1 MRNSKV
7 NAASEPLVSVMLQWR
22 LRTVLYLAGLSTIS
36 MAAAFWLRFDFSLN
50 AADWSQ
56 MAAVLPMALAYRLIS
71 FYYFRLDRRPLDSFS
86 YADLPPIIGSVSA
99 SSGML
104 AAFVTLLFPQLQFPR
119 SVLLLDA
126 FFLITMICALYSLA
140 RLSSEA
146 KRRSSPGVRRVVVV
160 GDGPAVLGVLRDVRA
175 SQHWMPVAVVT
186 AEANHKGMELLGV
199 RVAGTLN
206 EMGRIADRT
215 GADLICFV
223 NPGLGRKRLLELTS
237 QCRKEGRDFVLLRSR
252 NAVRESA
259 QSWVDDVSIEV
270 ILQREEVDINL
281 TAVAEFIQGRRVLVT
296 GAGGS
301 IGSELCRQIASYRPS
316 ALYLLE
322 RSENNLFFINRE
334 IRQQCP
340 ELRVVPLLVDIT
352 DQLTLDREFEEVR
365 PEIVFHAAAFKH
377 VGMMEDRPQEAVRN
391 NVIGTATVARAAAR
405 VGAER
410 FINISTD
417 KAVRP
422 KSYMGLSKRLA
433 EMAVQEMNQKAS
445 TSFVTVRFGNVA
457 GSAGSVVQLFRQQI
471 EQGGP
476 VTVTDREAKRFFMSI
491 PEAVR
496 LVLQAAVFGES
507 GGIFVLEM
515 GTPVVIHELAR
526 TMISL
531 AGYLPEVD
539 IPIIYTG
546 LGAAE
551 KMSEELQDDDE
562 ITEPTDHG
570 RIHIIRKIKSVQKS
584 SMLAKVERWRE
595 LLKQGE
601 TNQVLRELPE
611 VWPPTTQVRD
621 LPLGILNPIVPSASF
636 YETAAVSRE
645 AGFAVLRSSLH
656 LETEHLRISGSRK

>member
-1 MRNSKV
+1 MVSTKITHVKRPLEPQNIMR
-7 NAASEPLVSVMLQWR
+7 
-22 LRTVLYLAGLSTIS
+22 RTRTAIYLTLLSALS
-36 MAAAFWLRFDFSLN
+36 MAAAFWLRFDFSLQGEDWAQMG
-50 AADWSQ
+50 AA
-56 MAAVLPMALAYRLIS
+56 LPLALACRTIS
-71 FYYFRLDRRPLDSFS
+71 FYYFRLDRRPLNTFS
-86 YADLPPIIGSVSA
+86 YADVPPIAGSVLVSSA
-99 SSGML
+99 LYGG
-104 AAFVTLLFPQLQFPR
+104 FVILLLPQLKFPR
-119 SVLLLDA
+119 SVLVLDTFLLIA
-126 FFLITMICALYSLA
+126 MICGLYSWA
-140 RLSSEA
+140 RIMSEA
-146 KRRSSPGVRRVVVV
+146 RRKNSPGIRRVVVV
-160 GDGPAVLGVLRDVRA
+160 GEGAAVLGVLRDVRA
-175 SQHWMPVAVVT
+175 SQRWVPVAVLT
-186 AEANHKGMELLGV
+186 AEASRKGTELLGV
-199 RVAGTLN
+199 RVAGTLS
-206 EMGRIADRT
+206 EMSQVVARS

-223 NPGLGRKRLLELTS
+223 NPGLGRRRLLELTA
-237 QCRKEGRDFVLLRSR
+237 QCRREDLDFVLLRSR

-270 ILQREEVDINL
+270 ILQREEVEINL
-281 TAVAEFIQGRRVLVT
+281 TAVESFIRGRRVLVT

-301 IGSELCRQIASYRPS
+301 IGSELCRQIASFQPA

-340 ELRVVPLLVDIT
+340 GLNVVPLLVDIT
-352 DQLTLDREFEEVR
+352 DQLTLEREFDDVR

-391 NVIGTATVARAAAR
+391 NVVGTATVARAAAR
-405 VGAER
+405 AGAER

-433 EMAVQEMNQKAS
+433 EMAVQEMNQQAS

-476 VTVTDREAKRFFMSI
+476 VTVTDRDARRFFMSI

-531 AGYLPEVD
+531 AGYLPDVD
-539 IPIIYTG
+539 IPIVFTG

-551 KMSEELQDDDE
+551 KLREELQDDDE
-562 ITEPTDHG
+562 TTEATDHG
-570 RIHIIRKIKSVQKS
+570 RIHIIRKTKSGPKV

-595 LLKQGE
+595 LIKCGDTDQMLS
-601 TNQVLRELPE
+601 ELPE
-611 VWPPTTQVRD
+611 VWPATTQVRD
-621 LPLGILNPIVPSASF
+621 LRLSTKVAVELAHAG
-636 YETAAVSRE
+636 TATAKTAKFGSVSRN
-645 AGFAVLRSSLH
+645 
-656 LETEHLRISGSRK
+656 

>member
-1 MRNSKV
+1 MANLLPTDNSRQLMPQTM
-7 NAASEPLVSVMLQWR
+7 AWR
-22 LRTVLYLAGLSTIS
+22 ARTVAYLTVLSTLS
-36 MAAAFWLRFDFSLN
+36 MLGAFWIRFDFSLN
-50 AADWSQ
+50 VDDWRQVAA
-56 MAAVLPMALAYRLIS
+56 ALPLALACRLIS
-71 FYYFRLDRRPLDSFS
+71 FYYFRLDRRPLNTAS
-86 YADLPPIIGSVSA
+86 YADVPPIAGSVAA
-99 SSGML
+99 S
-104 AAFVTLLFPQLQFPR
+104 TLLYALFVLVLLPELKFPR
-119 SVLLLDA
+119 SVLLVDA
-126 FFLITMICALYSLA
+126 LLLTAMICGLYFWA
-140 RLSSEA
+140 RLLTES
-146 KRRSSPGVRRVVVV
+146 RRKKSPGIRRVLVV
-160 GDGPAVLGVLRDVRA
+160 GEGPSVLGVLRDVRA
-175 SQHWMPVAVVT
+175 SQRWLPVAVVT
-186 AEANHKGMELLGV
+186 AEASSKGTELLGV
-199 RVAGTLN
+199 PVAGTLP
-206 EMGRIADRT
+206 ELGQIATRT
-215 GADLICFV
+215 GADLICLV
-223 NPGLGRKRLLELTS
+223 NPGLGRKRLMELTA
-237 QCRKEGRDFVLLRSR
+237 QCRREQRDFVLLRSR
-252 NAVRESA
+252 NSVRESA
-259 QSWVDDVSIEV
+259 QSWVDDVSIET
-270 ILQREEVDINL
+270 ILQREEVQIDL
-281 TAVAEFIQGRRVLVT
+281 AEVETFIRGRRVLVT

-301 IGSELCRQIASYRPS
+301 IGSELCRQIATFQPA

-322 RSENNLFFINRE
+322 RSENNLFYINRE

-340 ELRVVPLLVDIT
+340 SLKVVPLLLDIT
-352 DQLTLDREFEEVR
+352 DQLTLEREFDEVR
-365 PEIVFHAAAFKH
+365 PQIVFHAAAFKH

-405 VGAER
+405 AGAER
-410 FINISTD
+410 FINVSTD

-531 AGYLPEVD
+531 AGYLPDVD
-539 IPIIYTG
+539 IPVVFTG

-551 KMSEELQDDDE
+551 KMTEELQDDDE
-562 ITEPTDHG
+562 TTEPTEHG
-570 RIHIIRKIKSVQKS
+570 RIHIIRKTKSGARV
-584 SMLAKVERWRE
+584 SMLAKVERWRD

-601 TNQVLRELPE
+601 TDQVLSELPE

-621 LPLGILNPIVPSASF
+621 LSLNRLPELTAAGGSVVAMKAVKRGSAS
-636 YETAAVSRE
+636 RN
-645 AGFAVLRSSLH
+645 
-656 LETEHLRISGSRK
+656 

>member
-1 MRNSKV
+1 MANLLPTDNSRQLMPQTMV
-7 NAASEPLVSVMLQWR
+7 WR
-22 LRTVLYLAGLSTIS
+22 ARTVAYLTVLSTLS
-36 MAAAFWLRFDFSLN
+36 MLGAFWIRFDFSLN
-50 AADWSQ
+50 VEDWRQVAA
-56 MAAVLPMALAYRLIS
+56 ALPLALACRLIS
-71 FYYFRLDRRPLDSFS
+71 FYYFRLDRRPLNTAS
-86 YADLPPIIGSVSA
+86 YADVPPIAGSVAA
-99 SSGML
+99 S
-104 AAFVTLLFPQLQFPR
+104 TLLYAIFVLVLLPELKFPR
-119 SVLLLDA
+119 SVLLVDA
-126 FFLITMICALYSLA
+126 LLLTAMICGLYFWA
-140 RLSSEA
+140 RLLAES
-146 KRRSSPGVRRVVVV
+146 RRKKSPGIRRVLVV
-160 GDGPAVLGVLRDVRA
+160 GEGPSVLGVLRDVRA
-175 SQHWMPVAVVT
+175 SQRWLPVAVVT
-186 AEANHKGMELLGV
+186 AEASSKGTELLGV
-199 RVAGTLN
+199 PVAGTLP
-206 EMGRIADRT
+206 ELGQIATRT
-215 GADLICFV
+215 GADLICLV
-223 NPGLGRKRLLELTS
+223 NPGLGRKRLMELTA
-237 QCRKEGRDFVLLRSR
+237 QCRREQRDFVLLRSR
-252 NAVRESA
+252 NSVRESA
-259 QSWVDDVSIEV
+259 QSWVDDVSIET
-270 ILQREEVDINL
+270 ILQREEVQIDL
-281 TAVAEFIQGRRVLVT
+281 AEVETFIRGRRVLVT

-301 IGSELCRQIASYRPS
+301 IGSELCRQIATFQPA

-322 RSENNLFFINRE
+322 RSENNLFYINRE

-340 ELRVVPLLVDIT
+340 NLKVVPLLLDIT
-352 DQLTLDREFEEVR
+352 DQLTLEREFDEVR
-365 PEIVFHAAAFKH
+365 PQIVFHAAAFKH

-405 VGAER
+405 AGAER
-410 FINISTD
+410 FINVSTD

-531 AGYLPEVD
+531 AGYLPDVD
-539 IPIIYTG
+539 IPVVFTG

-551 KMSEELQDDDE
+551 KMTEELQDDDE
-562 ITEPTDHG
+562 TTEPTEHG
-570 RIHIIRKIKSVQKS
+570 RIHIIRKTKIGARV
-584 SMLAKVERWRE
+584 SMLAKVERWRD

-601 TNQVLRELPE
+601 TDQVLSELPE

-621 LPLGILNPIVPSASF
+621 LSLNRLPELTAAGGSVVAMKAVKRGSAS
-636 YETAAVSRE
+636 RN
-645 AGFAVLRSSLH
+645 
-656 LETEHLRISGSRK
+656 

>member
-1 MRNSKV
+1 MSTKITHVKRPLEPQNIMR
-7 NAASEPLVSVMLQWR
+7 
-22 LRTVLYLAGLSTIS
+22 RTRTAIYLTLLSALS
-36 MAAAFWLRFDFSLN
+36 MAAAFWLRFDFSLQGEDWAQMG
-50 AADWSQ
+50 AA
-56 MAAVLPMALAYRLIS
+56 LPLALACRTIS
-71 FYYFRLDRRPLDSFS
+71 FYYFRLDRRPLNTFS
-86 YADLPPIIGSVSA
+86 YADVPPIAGSVLVSSA
-99 SSGML
+99 LYGG
-104 AAFVTLLFPQLQFPR
+104 FVILLLPQLKFPR
-119 SVLLLDA
+119 SVLVLDTFLLIA
-126 FFLITMICALYSLA
+126 MICGLYSWA
-140 RLSSEA
+140 RIMSEA
-146 KRRSSPGVRRVVVV
+146 RRKNSPGIRRVVVV
-160 GDGPAVLGVLRDVRA
+160 GEGAAVLGVLRDVRA
-175 SQHWMPVAVVT
+175 SQRWVPVAVLT
-186 AEANHKGMELLGV
+186 AEASRKGTELLGV
-199 RVAGTLN
+199 RVAGTLS
-206 EMGRIADRT
+206 EMSQVVARS

-223 NPGLGRKRLLELTS
+223 NPGLGRRRLLELTA
-237 QCRKEGRDFVLLRSR
+237 QCRREDLDFVLLRSR

-270 ILQREEVDINL
+270 ILQREEVEINL
-281 TAVAEFIQGRRVLVT
+281 TAVESFIRGRRVLVT

-301 IGSELCRQIASYRPS
+301 IGSELCRQIASFQPA

-340 ELRVVPLLVDIT
+340 GLNVVPLLVDIT
-352 DQLTLDREFEEVR
+352 DQLTLEREFDDVR

-391 NVIGTATVARAAAR
+391 NVVGTATVARAAAR
-405 VGAER
+405 AGAER

-433 EMAVQEMNQKAS
+433 EMAVQEMNQQAS

-476 VTVTDREAKRFFMSI
+476 VTVTDRGARRFFMSI

-531 AGYLPEVD
+531 AGYLPDVD
-539 IPIIYTG
+539 IPIVFTG

-562 ITEPTDHG
+562 TTEATDHG
-570 RIHIIRKIKSVQKS
+570 RIHIIRKTKSGPKV

-595 LLKQGE
+595 LIKCGDTDQMLS
-601 TNQVLRELPE
+601 ELPE
-611 VWPPTTQVRD
+611 VWPATTQVRD
-621 LPLGILNPIVPSASF
+621 LRLSTKVAVELAHAGTATAKTAKLGS
-636 YETAAVSRE
+636 VSRN
-645 AGFAVLRSSLH
+645 
-656 LETEHLRISGSRK
+656 

>member
-1 MRNSKV
+1 MSTKITHVKRPLEPQNIMR
-7 NAASEPLVSVMLQWR
+7 
-22 LRTVLYLAGLSTIS
+22 RTRTAIYLTLLSALS
-36 MAAAFWLRFDFSLN
+36 MAAAFWLRFDFSLQGEDWAQMG
-50 AADWSQ
+50 AA
-56 MAAVLPMALAYRLIS
+56 LPLALACRTIS
-71 FYYFRLDRRPLDSFS
+71 FYYFRLDRRPLNTFS
-86 YADLPPIIGSVSA
+86 YADVPPIAGSVLVSSA
-99 SSGML
+99 LYGG
-104 AAFVTLLFPQLQFPR
+104 FVILLLPQLKFPR
-119 SVLLLDA
+119 SVLVLDTFLLIA
-126 FFLITMICALYSLA
+126 MICGLYSWA
-140 RLSSEA
+140 RIMSEA
-146 KRRSSPGVRRVVVV
+146 RRKNSPGIRRVVVV
-160 GDGPAVLGVLRDVRA
+160 GEGAAVLGVLRDVRA
-175 SQHWMPVAVVT
+175 SQRWVPVAVLT
-186 AEANHKGMELLGV
+186 AEASRKGTELLGV
-199 RVAGTLN
+199 RVAGTLS
-206 EMGRIADRT
+206 EMSQVVARS

-223 NPGLGRKRLLELTS
+223 NPGLGRRRLLELTA
-237 QCRKEGRDFVLLRSR
+237 QCRREDLDFVLLRSR

-270 ILQREEVDINL
+270 ILQREEVEINL
-281 TAVAEFIQGRRVLVT
+281 TAVESFIRGRRVLVT

-301 IGSELCRQIASYRPS
+301 IGSELCRQIASFQPA

-340 ELRVVPLLVDIT
+340 GLNVVPLLVDIT
-352 DQLTLDREFEEVR
+352 DQLTLEREFDDVR

-391 NVIGTATVARAAAR
+391 NVVGTATVARAAAR
-405 VGAER
+405 AGAER

-433 EMAVQEMNQKAS
+433 EMAVQEMNQQAS

-476 VTVTDREAKRFFMSI
+476 VTVTDRDARRFFMSI

-531 AGYLPEVD
+531 AGYLPDVD
-539 IPIIYTG
+539 IPIVFTG

-562 ITEPTDHG
+562 TTEATDHG
-570 RIHIIRKIKSVQKS
+570 RIHIIRKTKSGPKV

-595 LLKQGE
+595 LIKCGDTDQMLS
-601 TNQVLRELPE
+601 ELPE
-611 VWPPTTQVRD
+611 VWPATTQVRD
-621 LPLGILNPIVPSASF
+621 LRLSTKVAVELAHAGTATAKTAKLGS
-636 YETAAVSRE
+636 VSRN
-645 AGFAVLRSSLH
+645 
-656 LETEHLRISGSRK
+656 

>member
-1 MRNSKV
+1 MAINK
-7 NAASEPLVSVMLQWR
+7 EPRLTSRDLLWR
-22 LRTVLYLAGLSTIS
+22 VRTVVYLALLSALS
-36 MAAAFWLRFDFSLN
+36 MAGAFWLRFDLSMEMN
-50 AADWSQ
+50 DWVQLAS
-56 MAAVLPMALAYRLIS
+56 ALPLALGCRLIS
-71 FYYFRLDRRPLDSFS
+71 FYYFRLDRRPLNTAS
-86 YADLPPIIGSVSA
+86 YADLLPIVGSVAA
-99 SSGML
+99 SS
-104 AAFVTLLFPQLQFPR
+104 LLFAVFVLVLLPELGFPR
-119 SVLLLDA
+119 SVLVLDA
-126 FFLITMICALYSLA
+126 LLLTGFICGLYSWA
-140 RLSSEA
+140 KISAEA
-146 KRRSSPGVRRVVVV
+146 LRRQRPGSRRVLVV
-160 GDGPAVLGVLRDVRA
+160 GEGPAVLGVLRDVRA
-175 SQHWMPVAVVT
+175 SPHWLPVAVLT
-186 AEANHKGMELLGV
+186 GDSAQRGTELLGV
-199 RVAGTLN
+199 RVAGTVSELSQVA
-206 EMGRIADRT
+206 ERT

-223 NPGLGRKRLLELTS
+223 NPGLGRKRLLALS
-237 QCRKEGRDFVLLRSR
+237 SLCRRENRDFVLLRSR

-281 TAVAEFIQGRRVLVT
+281 AAVEKFIAGRRVLVT

-301 IGSELCRQIASYRPS
+301 IGSELSRQIASFQPA

-334 IRQQCP
+334 IRQHFP
-340 ELRVVPLLVDIT
+340 EVKAIPLLVDIT
-352 DQLTLDREFEEVR
+352 DQLTLEHEFETIR

-377 VGMMEDRPQEAVRN
+377 VGMMEDRPQEAIRN
-391 NVIGTATVARAAAR
+391 NVVGTATVARAAAR
-405 VGAER
+405 AGAER

-476 VTVTDREAKRFFMSI
+476 VTVTDREARRFFMSI

-531 AGYLPEVD
+531 AGYLPDVD
-539 IPIIYTG
+539 IPVVFTG

-551 KMSEELQDDDE
+551 KMTEELQDDDE

-570 RIHIIRKIKSVQKS
+570 RIHIIRKTGPGPRASV
-584 SMLAKVERWRE
+584 LAKVERWRE
-595 LLKQGE
+595 LLKQGAPDD
-601 TNQVLRELPE
+601 VLSELPE
-611 VWPPTTQVRD
+611 VWPSTTQVRE
-621 LPLGILNPIVPSASF
+621 LPGIRHMAECTKVPELAM
-636 YETAAVSRE
+636 A
-645 AGFAVLRSSLH
+645 
-656 LETEHLRISGSRK
+656 SGSPATVKTMKRASISRK

>member
-1 MRNSKV
+1 MG
-7 NAASEPLVSVMLQWR
+7 AALPL
-22 LRTVLYLAGLSTIS
+22 
-36 MAAAFWLRFDFSLN
+36 
-50 AADWSQ
+50 
-56 MAAVLPMALAYRLIS
+56 ALACRIIS
-71 FYYFRLDRRPLDSFS
+71 FYYFRLDRRPLNTFS
-86 YADLPPIIGSVSA
+86 YADLPPIIGSVVA
-99 SSGML
+99 SSALYGFFVVML
-104 AAFVTLLFPQLQFPR
+104 LPQLGFPR
-119 SVLLLDA
+119 SVLVLDT
-126 FFLITMICALYSLA
+126 FFLTAMICGLYSSA
-140 RLSSEA
+140 RLVSEV
-146 KRRSSPGVRRVVVV
+146 RRRNSPGIRRVVVV
-160 GDGPAVLGVLRDVRA
+160 GEGAAVLGVLRDVRA
-175 SQHWMPVAVVT
+175 SQRWVPVAVLT
-186 AEANHKGMELLGV
+186 AEASRKGTELLGV
-199 RVAGTLN
+199 RVAGTLS
-206 EMGRIADRT
+206 EMSQVVARS

-223 NPGLGRKRLLELTS
+223 NPGLGRRRLLELTA
-237 QCRKEGRDFVLLRSR
+237 QCRREDLDFVLLRSR

-270 ILQREEVDINL
+270 ILQREEVEINL
-281 TAVAEFIQGRRVLVT
+281 TAVEKFIRGRRVLVT

-301 IGSELCRQIASYRPS
+301 IGSELCRQIASFQPA

-340 ELRVVPLLVDIT
+340 GLNVVPLLVDIT
-352 DQLTLDREFEEVR
+352 DQLTLEREFEEVR

-391 NVIGTATVARAAAR
+391 NVVGTATVARAAAR
-405 VGAER
+405 AGAER

-433 EMAVQEMNQKAS
+433 EMAVQEMNQQAS

-476 VTVTDREAKRFFMSI
+476 VTVTDREARRFFMSI

-531 AGYLPEVD
+531 AGYLPDVD
-539 IPIIYTG
+539 IPIVFTG

-562 ITEPTDHG
+562 TTEPTDHG
-570 RIHIIRKIKSVQKS
+570 RIHIIRKTKSGPRV

-595 LLKQGE
+595 LIRCGDTDQMLS
-601 TNQVLRELPE
+601 ELPE
-611 VWPPTTQVRD
+611 VWPATTQVRD
-621 LPLGILNPIVPSASF
+621 LRLSAKGATKLAHIG
-636 YETAAVSRE
+636 TAATKTAKLGSVSRN
-645 AGFAVLRSSLH
+645 
-656 LETEHLRISGSRK
+656 

>member
-1 MRNSKV
+1 MVSRKITHLKRPL
-7 NAASEPLVSVMLQWR
+7 EPQNIIR
-22 LRTVLYLAGLSTIS
+22 RTRTAIYLTLLSALS
-36 MAAAFWLRFDFSLN
+36 MTAAFWLRFDFSLQGEDWAQIG
-50 AADWSQ
+50 AA
-56 MAAVLPMALAYRLIS
+56 LPMALACRTIS
-71 FYYFRLDRRPLDSFS
+71 FYYFRLDRRPLNTFS
-86 YADLPPIIGSVSA
+86 YADVPPIAGSVLVSSA
-99 SSGML
+99 LYGG
-104 AAFVTLLFPQLQFPR
+104 FVLVLLPQLKFPR
-119 SVLLLDA
+119 SVLVLDTFLLIA
-126 FFLITMICALYSLA
+126 MICGLYSWA
-140 RLSSEA
+140 RIMSEA
-146 KRRSSPGVRRVVVV
+146 RRKNSPGIRRVVVV
-160 GDGPAVLGVLRDVRA
+160 GEGAAVLGVLRDVRA
-175 SQHWMPVAVVT
+175 CQRWVPVAVLT
-186 AEANHKGMELLGV
+186 AEASRKGTELLGV
-199 RVAGTLN
+199 RVAGTLS
-206 EMGRIADRT
+206 EMSQVVARS

-223 NPGLGRKRLLELTS
+223 NPGLGRRRLLELTA
-237 QCRKEGRDFVLLRSR
+237 QCRREDLDFVLLRSR

-270 ILQREEVDINL
+270 ILQREEVEINL
-281 TAVAEFIQGRRVLVT
+281 TAVESFIRGRRVLVT

-301 IGSELCRQIASYRPS
+301 IGSELCRQIASFQPA

-340 ELRVVPLLVDIT
+340 GLNVVPLLVDIT
-352 DQLTLDREFEEVR
+352 DQLTLEREFDDVR

-391 NVIGTATVARAAAR
+391 NVVGTATVARAAAR
-405 VGAER
+405 AGAER

-433 EMAVQEMNQKAS
+433 EMAVQEMNQQAS

-476 VTVTDREAKRFFMSI
+476 VTVTDREARRFFMSI

-531 AGYLPEVD
+531 AGYLPDVD
-539 IPIIYTG
+539 IPIVFTG

-562 ITEPTDHG
+562 TTEATDHG
-570 RIHIIRKIKSVQKS
+570 RIHIIRKTKSGPRV

-595 LLKQGE
+595 LIRCGDTDQML
-601 TNQVLRELPE
+601 NELPE

-621 LPLGILNPIVPSASF
+621 LRLSTKVAVELAHAG
-636 YETAAVSRE
+636 TAAAKTAKLGSVSRN
-645 AGFAVLRSSLH
+645 
-656 LETEHLRISGSRK
+656 

>member
-1 MRNSKV
+1 MSTKITHVKRPLEPQNIMR
-7 NAASEPLVSVMLQWR
+7 
-22 LRTVLYLAGLSTIS
+22 RTRTAIYLTLLSALS
-36 MAAAFWLRFDFSLN
+36 MAAAFWLRFDFSLQGEDWAQMG
-50 AADWSQ
+50 AA
-56 MAAVLPMALAYRLIS
+56 LPLALACRTIS
-71 FYYFRLDRRPLDSFS
+71 FYYFRLDRRPLNTFS
-86 YADLPPIIGSVSA
+86 YADVPPIAGSVLVSSA
-99 SSGML
+99 LYGG
-104 AAFVTLLFPQLQFPR
+104 FVILLLPQLKFPR
-119 SVLLLDA
+119 SVLVLDTFLLIA
-126 FFLITMICALYSLA
+126 MICGLYSWA
-140 RLSSEA
+140 RIMSEA
-146 KRRSSPGVRRVVVV
+146 RRKNSPGIRRVVVV
-160 GDGPAVLGVLRDVRA
+160 GEGAAVLGVLRDVRA
-175 SQHWMPVAVVT
+175 SQRWVPVAVLT
-186 AEANHKGMELLGV
+186 AEASRKGTELLGV
-199 RVAGTLN
+199 RVAGTLS
-206 EMGRIADRT
+206 EMSQVVARS

-223 NPGLGRKRLLELTS
+223 NPGLGRRRLLELTA
-237 QCRKEGRDFVLLRSR
+237 QCRREDLDFVLLRSR

-270 ILQREEVDINL
+270 ILQREEVEINL
-281 TAVAEFIQGRRVLVT
+281 TAVESFIRGRRVLVT

-301 IGSELCRQIASYRPS
+301 IGSELCRQIASFQPA

-340 ELRVVPLLVDIT
+340 GLNVVPLLVDIT
-352 DQLTLDREFEEVR
+352 DQLTLEREFDDVR

-391 NVIGTATVARAAAR
+391 NVVGTATVARAAAR
-405 VGAER
+405 AGAER

-433 EMAVQEMNQKAS
+433 EMAVQEMNQQAS

-476 VTVTDREAKRFFMSI
+476 VTVTDRDARRFFMSI

-531 AGYLPEVD
+531 AGYLPDVD
-539 IPIIYTG
+539 IPIVFTG

-562 ITEPTDHG
+562 TTEATDHG
-570 RIHIIRKIKSVQKS
+570 RIHIIRKTKSGPKV

-595 LLKQGE
+595 LIKCGDTDQMLS
-601 TNQVLRELPE
+601 ELPE
-611 VWPPTTQVRD
+611 VWPATTQVRN
-621 LPLGILNPIVPSASF
+621 LRLSTKVAVELAHAGSATAKTAKLGS
-636 YETAAVSRE
+636 VSRN
-645 AGFAVLRSSLH
+645 
-656 LETEHLRISGSRK
+656 

>member
-1 MRNSKV
+1 MATSNVTKLSRML
-7 NAASEPLVSVMLQWR
+7 EPQTITRRVCTAVYLVL
-22 LRTVLYLAGLSTIS
+22 LSALS
-36 MAAAFWLRFDFSLN
+36 MVAAFWLRFDLFLQDE
-50 AADWSQ
+50 DWAQ
-56 MAAVLPMALAYRLIS
+56 IGVALPFALACRLIS
-71 FYYFRLDRRPLDSFS
+71 FYYFRLDRRPLNSFS
-86 YADLPPIIGSVSA
+86 YADLPPIFGSVVISSA
-99 SSGML
+99 LYGG
-104 AAFVTLLFPQLQFPR
+104 FILLLLPHLKFPR
-119 SVLLLDA
+119 SVLILDTFLLSA
-126 FFLITMICALYSLA
+126 MICGLYSWA
-140 RLSSEA
+140 RLVSEA
-146 KRRSSPGVRRVVVV
+146 RRKNSPGIRRVVVV
-160 GDGPAVLGVLRDVRA
+160 GEGAAVLGVLRDVRA
-175 SQHWMPVAVVT
+175 SQRWVPVAVLT
-186 AEANHKGMELLGV
+186 AEASRKGTELLGV
-199 RVAGTLN
+199 RVAGTLA
-206 EMGRIADRT
+206 ELSQVVARS
-215 GADLICFV
+215 GADLVCFV
-223 NPGLGRKRLLELTS
+223 NPGLGRRRLLELTA
-237 QCRKEGRDFVLLRSR
+237 QCRSEDLDFVLLRSR

-270 ILQREEVDINL
+270 ILQREEVEINL
-281 TAVAEFIQGRRVLVT
+281 TAVERFIRGRRVLVT

-301 IGSELCRQIASYRPS
+301 IGSELSRQIASFQPA

-340 ELRVVPLLVDIT
+340 GLNVVPLLVDIT
-352 DQLTLDREFEEVR
+352 DQLTLEREFAEVR

-391 NVIGTATVARAAAR
+391 NVVGTATVARAAAR
-405 VGAER
+405 AGAER

-433 EMAVQEMNQKAS
+433 EMAVQEMNQQAS

-471 EQGGP
+471 DQGGP
-476 VTVTDREAKRFFMSI
+476 VTVTDREARRFFMSI

-531 AGYLPEVD
+531 AGYLPDVD
-539 IPIIYTG
+539 IPIVFTG

-551 KMSEELQDDDE
+551 KMTEELQDDDE

-570 RIHIIRKIKSVQKS
+570 RIHVIRKTKSGPRL

-595 LLKQGE
+595 LIRCGDTDQMLS
-601 TNQVLRELPE
+601 ELPE
-611 VWPPTTQVRD
+611 VWPATTQVRD
-621 LPLGILNPIVPSASF
+621 LRLTNRGATGLALAGSAAAKTAKLGSAS
-636 YETAAVSRE
+636 
-645 AGFAVLRSSLH
+645 GD
-656 LETEHLRISGSRK
+656 

>member
-1 MRNSKV
+1 MIRERP
-7 NAASEPLVSVMLQWR
+7 NAETPLVPRTLTWR
-22 LRTVLYLAGLSTIS
+22 LRTALYLALLSSLS
-36 MAAAFWLRFDFSLN
+36 MVVAFWLRFDLSLHDDDWAQMG
-50 AADWSQ
+50 AA
-56 MAAVLPMALAYRLIS
+56 LPLALACRIIS
-71 FYYFRLDRRPLDSFS
+71 FYYFRLDRRPRDSFS
-86 YADLPPIIGSVSA
+86 YADLPPIAASVVA
-99 SSGML
+99 SSVLYGTL
-104 AAFVTLLFPQLQFPR
+104 VVTLLPALKFPR
-119 SVLLLDA
+119 SVLVLDTFLLTA
-126 FFLITMICALYSLA
+126 MICGLYSWA
-140 RLSSEA
+140 RLMAEA
-146 KRRSSPGVRRVVVV
+146 RRKSNPGIRRVVVV
-160 GDGPAVLGVLRDVRA
+160 GEGPAVLGVLRDVRA
-175 SQHWMPVAVVT
+175 SQRWVPVAVVT
-186 AEANHKGMELLGV
+186 AEASRIGTELLGV
-199 RVAGTLN
+199 RVAGTLS
-206 EMGRIADRT
+206 EMSQVVARS

-223 NPGLGRKRLLELTS
+223 NPGLGRRRLLELTA
-237 QCRKEGRDFVLLRSR
+237 QCRREQLDFVLLRSR

-270 ILQREEVDINL
+270 ILQREEVEIDL
-281 TAVAEFIQGRRVLVT
+281 SAVESFIQGRRVLVT

-301 IGSELCRQIASYRPS
+301 IGSELCRQIASFQP
-316 ALYLLE
+316 AGLFLLE

-340 ELRVVPLLVDIT
+340 DLHVVPLLVDIT
-352 DQLTLDREFEEVR
+352 DQLTLEREFEKVR

-391 NVIGTATVARAAAR
+391 NVVGTATVARAAAR
-405 VGAER
+405 AGAER

-433 EMAVQEMNQKAS
+433 EIAVQEMNQQAS

-476 VTVTDREAKRFFMSI
+476 VTVTDREARRFFMSI

-531 AGYLPEVD
+531 AGYLPDVD
-539 IPIIYTG
+539 IPIVFTG

-562 ITEPTDHG
+562 ITEPTGHW
-570 RIHIIRKIKSVQKS
+570 RIHIIRKTKSGPRV

-595 LLKQGE
+595 LLKCGE
-601 TNQVLRELPE
+601 TDQVLSELPD
-611 VWPPTTQVRD
+611 VWPATTQVRD
-621 LPLGILNPIVPSASF
+621 LRLSTAGSDRAVGLALAGPAAAKTAKLGSI
-636 YETAAVSRE
+636 SRN
-645 AGFAVLRSSLH
+645 
-656 LETEHLRISGSRK
+656 

>member
-1 MRNSKV
+1 MSTKITHVKRPLEPQNIMR
-7 NAASEPLVSVMLQWR
+7 
-22 LRTVLYLAGLSTIS
+22 RTRTAIYLTLLSALS
-36 MAAAFWLRFDFSLN
+36 MAAAFWLRFDFSLQGEDWAQMG
-50 AADWSQ
+50 AA
-56 MAAVLPMALAYRLIS
+56 LPLALACRTIS
-71 FYYFRLDRRPLDSFS
+71 FYYFRLDRRPLNTFS
-86 YADLPPIIGSVSA
+86 YADVPPIAGSVLVSSA
-99 SSGML
+99 LYGG
-104 AAFVTLLFPQLQFPR
+104 FVILLLPQLKFPR
-119 SVLLLDA
+119 SVLVLDTFLLIA
-126 FFLITMICALYSLA
+126 MICGLYSWA
-140 RLSSEA
+140 RIMSEA
-146 KRRSSPGVRRVVVV
+146 RRKNSPGIRRVVVV
-160 GDGPAVLGVLRDVRA
+160 GEGAAVLGVLRDVRA
-175 SQHWMPVAVVT
+175 SQRWVPVAVLT
-186 AEANHKGMELLGV
+186 AEASRKGTELLGV
-199 RVAGTLN
+199 RVAGTLS
-206 EMGRIADRT
+206 EMSQVVARS

-223 NPGLGRKRLLELTS
+223 NPGLGRRRLLELTA
-237 QCRKEGRDFVLLRSR
+237 QCRREDLDFVLLRSR

-270 ILQREEVDINL
+270 ILQREEVEINL
-281 TAVAEFIQGRRVLVT
+281 TAVESFIRGRRVLVT

-301 IGSELCRQIASYRPS
+301 IGSELCRQIASFQPA

-340 ELRVVPLLVDIT
+340 GLNVVPLLVDIT
-352 DQLTLDREFEEVR
+352 DQLTLEREFDDVR

-391 NVIGTATVARAAAR
+391 NVVGTATVARAAAR
-405 VGAER
+405 AGAER

-433 EMAVQEMNQKAS
+433 EMAVQEMNQQAS

-476 VTVTDREAKRFFMSI
+476 VTVTDRDARRFFMSI

-496 LVLQAAVFGES
+496 LVLQATVFGES

-531 AGYLPEVD
+531 AGYLPDVD
-539 IPIIYTG
+539 IPIVFTG

-562 ITEPTDHG
+562 TTEATDHG
-570 RIHIIRKIKSVQKS
+570 RIHIIRKTKSGPKV

-595 LLKQGE
+595 LIKCGDTDQMLS
-601 TNQVLRELPE
+601 ELPE
-611 VWPPTTQVRD
+611 VWPATTQVRN
-621 LPLGILNPIVPSASF
+621 LRLSTKVAVELAHAGSATAKTAKLGS
-636 YETAAVSRE
+636 VSRN
-645 AGFAVLRSSLH
+645 
-656 LETEHLRISGSRK
+656 

>member
-1 MRNSKV
+1 MPSNKEKLTSP
-7 NAASEPLVSVMLQWR
+7 SLLWR
-22 LRTVLYLAGLSTIS
+22 VRTVVYLSFLSALS
-36 MAAAFWLRFDFSLN
+36 LVGAFWLRFDLSID
-50 AADWSQ
+50 ASDWVQ
-56 MAAVLPMALAYRLIS
+56 LATAFPLVIGCRLIS
-71 FYYFRLDRRPLDSFS
+71 FYYFRLDRRPLSTAS
-86 YADLPPIIGSVSA
+86 YADLLPIISSVGTSSLLA
-99 SSGML
+99 SV
-104 AAFVTLLFPQLQFPR
+104 FLLVLLPELSFPR
-119 SVLLLDA
+119 SVVLLDA
-126 FFLITMICALYSLA
+126 LLLTGFICALYSWA
-140 RLSSEA
+140 RISAEA
-146 KRRSSPGVRRVVVV
+146 RRRQRPGSRRVLVV
-160 GDGPAVLGVLRDVRA
+160 GEGPAVLGVLRDVRA
-175 SQHWMPVAVVT
+175 SQHWLPVAVLMADST
-186 AEANHKGMELLGV
+186 RRGTELLGV
-199 RVAGTLN
+199 RVAGTVSELSQV
-206 EMGRIADRT
+206 ADRT
-215 GADLICFV
+215 GADLVCFV
-223 NPGLGRKRLLELTS
+223 NPGLGRKRLLALTS
-237 QCRKEGRDFVLLRSR
+237 LCRRENRDFVLLRSR

-281 TAVAEFIQGRRVLVT
+281 AAVEKFIAGRRVLVT

-301 IGSELCRQIASYRPS
+301 IGSELSRQIASFKPE

-334 IRQQCP
+334 IRQQFP
-340 ELRVVPLLVDIT
+340 AVKVTPLLVDIT
-352 DQLTLDREFEEVR
+352 DQLTLEHEFETIR

-377 VGMMEDRPQEAVRN
+377 VGMMEDRPQEAIRN
-391 NVIGTATVARAAAR
+391 NVVGTATVARAAAR
-405 VGAER
+405 AGAER

-476 VTVTDREAKRFFMSI
+476 VTVTDREARRFFMSI

-531 AGYLPEVD
+531 AGYLPDVD
-539 IPIIYTG
+539 IPVVFTG

-551 KMSEELQDDDE
+551 KMTEELQDDDE
-562 ITEPTDHG
+562 ITEPTGHG
-570 RIHIIRKIKSVQKS
+570 RIHIIRKTAVGPRVSV
-584 SMLAKVERWRE
+584 LAKVERWRE
-595 LLKQGE
+595 LLKQGA
-601 TNQVLRELPE
+601 TDQVLSELPE
-611 VWPPTTQVRD
+611 VWPATTQVRELAGMRRMSD
-621 LPLGILNPIVPSASF
+621 KSKLTAFAMATGSPVTVNAMKPAS
-636 YETAAVSRE
+636 
-645 AGFAVLRSSLH
+645 
-656 LETEHLRISGSRK
+656 ISRK

>member
-1 MRNSKV
+1 MR
-7 NAASEPLVSVMLQWR
+7 
-22 LRTVLYLAGLSTIS
+22 RTRTAIYLTLLSALS
-36 MAAAFWLRFDFSLN
+36 MAAAFWLRFDFSLQGEDWAQMG
-50 AADWSQ
+50 AA
-56 MAAVLPMALAYRLIS
+56 LPLALACRTIS
-71 FYYFRLDRRPLDSFS
+71 FYYFRLDRRPLNTFS
-86 YADLPPIIGSVSA
+86 YADVPPIAGSVLVSSA
-99 SSGML
+99 LYGG
-104 AAFVTLLFPQLQFPR
+104 FVILLLPQLKFPR
-119 SVLLLDA
+119 SVLVLDTFLLIA
-126 FFLITMICALYSLA
+126 MICGLYSWA
-140 RLSSEA
+140 RIMSEA
-146 KRRSSPGVRRVVVV
+146 RRKNSPGIRRVVVV
-160 GDGPAVLGVLRDVRA
+160 GEGAAVLGVLRDVRA
-175 SQHWMPVAVVT
+175 SQRWVPVAVLT
-186 AEANHKGMELLGV
+186 AEASRKGTELLGV
-199 RVAGTLN
+199 RVAGTLS
-206 EMGRIADRT
+206 EMSQVVARS

-223 NPGLGRKRLLELTS
+223 NPGLGRRRLLELTA
-237 QCRKEGRDFVLLRSR
+237 QCRREDLDFVLLRSR

-270 ILQREEVDINL
+270 ILQREEVEINL
-281 TAVAEFIQGRRVLVT
+281 TAVESFIRGRRVLVT

-301 IGSELCRQIASYRPS
+301 IGSELCRQIASFQPA

-340 ELRVVPLLVDIT
+340 GLNVVPLLVDIT
-352 DQLTLDREFEEVR
+352 DQLTLEREFDDVR

-391 NVIGTATVARAAAR
+391 NVVGTATVARAAAR
-405 VGAER
+405 AGAER

-433 EMAVQEMNQKAS
+433 EMAVQEMNQQAS

-476 VTVTDREAKRFFMSI
+476 VTVTDRDARRFFMSI

-531 AGYLPEVD
+531 AGYLPDVD
-539 IPIIYTG
+539 IPIVFTG

-562 ITEPTDHG
+562 TTEATDHG
-570 RIHIIRKIKSVQKS
+570 RIHIIRKTKSGPKV

-595 LLKQGE
+595 LIKCGDTDQMLS
-601 TNQVLRELPE
+601 ELPE
-611 VWPPTTQVRD
+611 VWPATTQVRD
-621 LPLGILNPIVPSASF
+621 LRLSTKVAVELAHAGTATAKTAKLGS
-636 YETAAVSRE
+636 VSRN
-645 AGFAVLRSSLH
+645 
-656 LETEHLRISGSRK
+656 

>member
-1 MRNSKV
+1 MLPKIVTHLKRPLEPQTFMR
-7 NAASEPLVSVMLQWR
+7 R
-22 LRTVLYLAGLSTIS
+22 IRTAIYLTLLSALS
-36 MAAAFWLRFDFSLN
+36 MATSFWLRFDLSLQN
-50 AADWSQ
+50 EDWAQ
-56 MAAVLPMALAYRLIS
+56 MGAVLPLALACRTIS
-71 FYYFRLDRRPLDSFS
+71 FYYFRLDRRPLKTFS
-86 YADLPPIIGSVSA
+86 YADVPPIAGSVVA
-99 SSGML
+99 SSALYGG
-104 AAFVTLLFPQLQFPR
+104 FVIVLLPQLKFPR
-119 SVLLLDA
+119 SVLVLDTFLLIA
-126 FFLITMICALYSLA
+126 MICGLYSWA
-140 RLSSEA
+140 RLVSEA
-146 KRRSSPGVRRVVVV
+146 RRKSSPGIRRVVVV
-160 GDGPAVLGVLRDVRA
+160 GEGAAVLGVLRDVRA
-175 SQHWMPVAVVT
+175 SQRWVPVAVLT
-186 AEANHKGMELLGV
+186 AEASRKGTELLGV
-199 RVAGTLN
+199 RVAGTLS
-206 EMGRIADRT
+206 EMSQVVARS
-215 GADLICFV
+215 GADLVCFV
-223 NPGLGRKRLLELTS
+223 NPGLGRRRLLELTA
-237 QCRKEGRDFVLLRSR
+237 QCRREDLDFVLLRSR

-270 ILQREEVDINL
+270 ILQREEVEIDL
-281 TAVAEFIQGRRVLVT
+281 TAVEKFIRGRRVLVT

-301 IGSELCRQIASYRPS
+301 IGSELCRQIASFQPA

-340 ELRVVPLLVDIT
+340 GLNVVPLLVDIT
-352 DQLTLDREFEEVR
+352 DQLTLEREFEEVR

-391 NVIGTATVARAAAR
+391 NVVGTATVARAAAR
-405 VGAER
+405 AGAER

-433 EMAVQEMNQKAS
+433 EMAVQEMNQQAS

-476 VTVTDREAKRFFMSI
+476 VTVTDRDARRFFMSI

-515 GTPVVIHELAR
+515 GTPVLIHELAR

-531 AGYLPEVD
+531 AGYLPDVD
-539 IPIIYTG
+539 IPIVFTG

-562 ITEPTDHG
+562 TTEPTDHG
-570 RIHIIRKIKSVQKS
+570 RIHIIRKTKSGPRVS
-584 SMLAKVERWRE
+584 LLAKIERWRE
-595 LLKQGE
+595 LIRCGDTDQMLS
-601 TNQVLRELPE
+601 ELPE
-611 VWPPTTQVRD
+611 VWPATTQVRD
-621 LPLGILNPIVPSASF
+621 LRLASKGTAELAQAGTAVAKTAKLGSI
-636 YETAAVSRE
+636 SRN
-645 AGFAVLRSSLH
+645 
-656 LETEHLRISGSRK
+656 

>member
-1 MRNSKV
+1 MLTPTVTRSPRTL
-7 NAASEPLVSVMLQWR
+7 EPQTLVWR
-22 LRTVLYLAGLSTIS
+22 IRTALYLALLSALS
-36 MAAAFWLRFDFSLN
+36 MVAAFWLRFDLSLHN
-50 AADWSQ
+50 EDWAQMGAA
-56 MAAVLPMALAYRLIS
+56 LPLALACRIIS
-71 FYYFRLDRRPLDSFS
+71 FYYFRLDRRPLNTFS
-86 YADLPPIIGSVSA
+86 YADLPPIVGSVVA
-99 SSGML
+99 SSALYG
-104 AAFVTLLFPQLQFPR
+104 AFVLLLLPDLGFPR
-119 SVLLLDA
+119 SVLVLDTFLLTA
-126 FFLITMICALYSLA
+126 MICGLYSSA
-140 RLSSEA
+140 RLLSEV
-146 KRRSSPGVRRVVVV
+146 RRRNSAGVRRVVVV
-160 GDGPAVLGVLRDVRA
+160 GEGAAVLGVLRDVRA
-175 SQHWMPVAVVT
+175 SQRWVPVAVLT
-186 AEANHKGMELLGV
+186 AEASRKGTELLGV
-199 RVAGTLN
+199 RVAGTLS
-206 EMGRIADRT
+206 EMSQVVARS

-223 NPGLGRKRLLELTS
+223 NPGLGRRRLLELTA
-237 QCRKEGRDFVLLRSR
+237 QCRREDLDFVLLRSR

-270 ILQREEVDINL
+270 ILQREEVEINL
-281 TAVAEFIQGRRVLVT
+281 TAVEKFIRGRRVLVT

-301 IGSELCRQIASYRPS
+301 IGSELCRQIASFQPS

-340 ELRVVPLLVDIT
+340 GLNVVPLLVDIT
-352 DQLTLDREFEEVR
+352 DQVTLEREFDQVR

-391 NVIGTATVARAAAR
+391 NVVGTATVARAAAR
-405 VGAER
+405 AGAER

-433 EMAVQEMNQKAS
+433 EMAVQEMNQQAS

-476 VTVTDREAKRFFMSI
+476 VTVTDRDARRFFMSI

-531 AGYLPEVD
+531 AGYLPDVD
-539 IPIIYTG
+539 IPIVFTG

-562 ITEPTDHG
+562 TTEATDHG
-570 RIHIIRKIKSVQKS
+570 RIHIIRKTKSGARVS
-584 SMLAKVERWRE
+584 LLGKVERWRE
-595 LLKQGE
+595 LISRGDTDQMLS
-601 TNQVLRELPE
+601 ELPE
-611 VWPPTTQVRD
+611 VWPATTQVRD
-621 LPLGILNPIVPSASF
+621 LRLTSKVTAELVHAG
-636 YETAAVSRE
+636 TAAAKTAKLGSVSRN
-645 AGFAVLRSSLH
+645 
-656 LETEHLRISGSRK
+656 

>member
-1 MRNSKV
+1 MQTVTGQTRTL
-7 NAASEPLVSVMLQWR
+7 EQQTLR
-22 LRTVLYLAGLSTIS
+22 LRILTVAYLTLLSALS
-36 MAAAFWLRFDFSLN
+36 MAGAFWLRFDLSLVGE
-50 AADWSQ
+50 DWWQ
-56 MAAVLPMALAYRLIS
+56 MATALPLALACRLIS
-71 FYYFRLDRRPLDSFS
+71 FYYFRLDRRPLNSAS
-86 YADLPPIIGSVSA
+86 YADLPPIAASVAA
-99 SSGML
+99 SSVIYGT
-104 AAFVTLLFPQLQFPR
+104 FVMVLLPELEFPR
-119 SVLLLDA
+119 SVLLMDGLLLTA
-126 FFLITMICALYSLA
+126 MICALYSWA
-140 RLSSEA
+140 RLKSEA
-146 KRRSSPGVRRVVVV
+146 DRRKRMDIRRVLVV
-160 GDGPAVLGVLRDVRA
+160 GEGPSVLGVLRDVRA
-175 SQHWMPVAVVT
+175 SQRWLPVAVIT
-186 AEANHKGMELLGV
+186 AEAERKGTELLGV
-199 RVAGTLN
+199 RVAGTLD
-206 EMGRIADRT
+206 ELSQVADRT

-223 NPGLGRKRLLELTS
+223 NPGLGRKRLLNLTA
-237 QCRKEGRDFVLLRSR
+237 QCRREKRDFVLLRSR

-270 ILQREEVDINL
+270 ILQREEVDIDL
-281 TAVAEFIQGRRVLVT
+281 SAVETFLRGRRILVT

-301 IGSELCRQIASYRPS
+301 IGSELCRQIATFRPS

-340 ELRVVPLLVDIT
+340 GLNVVPLLVDIT
-352 DQLTLDREFEEVR
+352 DQLTLEREFEAIR

-377 VGMMEDRPQEAVRN
+377 VGMMEDRPQEAIRN
-391 NVIGTATVARAAAR
+391 NVVGTATVARAAAR

-410 FINISTD
+410 FINVSTD

-476 VTVTDREAKRFFMSI
+476 VTVTDREARRFFMSI

-531 AGYLPEVD
+531 AGYLPDVD
-539 IPIIYTG
+539 IPIAFTG

-551 KMSEELQDDDE
+551 KITEELQDDDE
-562 ITEPTDHG
+562 STESTSHG
-570 RIHIIRKIKSVQKS
+570 RIHVIRKTKPGSRVSV
-584 SMLAKVERWRE
+584 LAKVERWRE
-595 LLKQGE
+595 LFKHGE
-601 TNQVLRELPE
+601 AEKVLSELPE
-611 VWPPTTQVRD
+611 VWPATTQVRD
-621 LPLGILNPIVPSASF
+621 LGLNQLAELTV
-636 YETAAVSRE
+636 AVGPAE
-645 AGFAVLRSSLH
+645 
-656 LETEHLRISGSRK
+656 GSRTVKRGAMSRG

>member
-1 MRNSKV
+1 MATTKLSPSPN
-7 NAASEPLVSVMLQWR
+7 PLTPQTLLWR
-22 LRTVLYLAGLSTIS
+22 LRTVAYLSLLSTLS
-36 MAAAFWLRFDFSLN
+36 LLGAFWLRFDLHLTRDDWGQLS
-50 AADWSQ
+50 AA
-56 MAAVLPMALAYRLIS
+56 LPLALACRLIS
-71 FYYFRLDRRPLDSFS
+71 FYYFRLDRRPLNTAS
-86 YADLPPIIGSVSA
+86 YADLPPIAGSVAA
-99 SSGML
+99 SSLLYG
-104 AAFVTLLFPQLQFPR
+104 AFIVALLPELQFPR
-119 SVLLLDA
+119 SVLLLDSLLLTA
-126 FFLITMICALYSLA
+126 MICGLYSWARMLA
-140 RLSSEA
+140 ETRRL
-146 KRRSSPGVRRVVVV
+146 KSPGIRRVIVA
-160 GDGPAVLGVLRDVRA
+160 GEGPAVLGVLRDVRA
-175 SQHWMPVAVVT
+175 SQRWLPVAVVT
-186 AEANHKGMELLGV
+186 ADASRIGTELLGV
-199 RVAGTLN
+199 RVTGTL
-206 EMGRIADRT
+206 EELGPVADRT

-223 NPGLGRKRLLELTS
+223 NPGMGRKRLLELTA
-237 QCRKEGRDFVLLRSR
+237 QCRRENRDFVLLRSR
-252 NAVRESA
+252 NSVRESA

-281 TAVAEFIQGRRVLVT
+281 SAVETFIRGKRVVVT

-301 IGSELCRQIASYRPS
+301 IGSELSRQIASFRPE

-340 ELRVVPLLVDIT
+340 GLKVVPLLVDIT
-352 DQLTLDREFEEVR
+352 DQLTLEKEFEEVR

-377 VGMMEDRPQEAVRN
+377 VGMMEDRPHEAIRN

-405 VGAER
+405 SGAER

-433 EMAVQEMNQKAS
+433 ESAVQEMNQKAS

-457 GSAGSVVQLFRQQI
+457 GSAGSVVQLFKQQI

-476 VTVTDREAKRFFMSI
+476 VTVTDREARRFFMSI

-515 GTPVVIHELAR
+515 GTPVVIYDLAR

-531 AGYLPEVD
+531 AGYLPGVD
-539 IPIIYTG
+539 VPIVFTG

-562 ITEPTDHG
+562 STEPTGHG
-570 RIHIIRKIKSVQKS
+570 RIHIIRKTKPASRV

-595 LLKQGE
+595 LLKLGQ
-601 TNQVLRELPE
+601 TDQVLSELPE

-621 LPLGILNPIVPSASF
+621 LQLTGVDRPAAAGDLVGVSAV
-636 YETAAVSRE
+636 TKTMGRGAMSRN
-645 AGFAVLRSSLH
+645 
-656 LETEHLRISGSRK
+656 

>member
-1 MRNSKV
+1 MQHG
-7 NAASEPLVSVMLQWR
+7 LVSLWR
-22 LRTVLYLAGLSTIS
+22 LRTVLYLALLSALS
-36 MAAAFWLRFDFSLN
+36 MLGAFWLRFDLRLGRE
-50 AADWSQ
+50 DWVQ
-56 MAAVLPMALAYRLIS
+56 IAGALPLALACRLIS
-71 FYYFRLDRRPLDSFS
+71 FYYFRLDRRPLSTAS
-86 YADLPPIIGSVSA
+86 YADLPPIVGSVAA
-99 SSGML
+99 SSVLFGL
-104 AAFVTLLFPQLQFPR
+104 FILVLLPELSFPR

-126 FFLITMICALYSLA
+126 LLLTAFICGLYSWA
-140 RLSSEA
+140 RLTTEA
-146 KRRSSPGVRRVVVV
+146 KRRQSPGARRVLVV
-160 GDGPAVLGVLRDVRA
+160 GEGPAVLGVLRDVRA
-175 SQHWMPVAVVT
+175 SQQWLPVAVLT
-186 AEANHKGMELLGV
+186 GDASRKGTELLGV
-199 RVAGTLN
+199 RIAGPVSELGQVA
-206 EMGRIADRT
+206 DKT

-237 QCRKEGRDFVLLRSR
+237 LCRREDRNYVLLRSR

-281 TAVAEFIQGRRVLVT
+281 TEVERFIQGRRILVT

-301 IGSELCRQIASYRPS
+301 IGSELSRQIASFRPES
-316 ALYLLE
+316 LYLLE
-322 RSENNLFFINRE
+322 RSENNLFFIHRE
-334 IRQQCP
+334 IRQLFP
-340 ELRVVPLLVDIT
+340 ALKVVPLLMDIT
-352 DQLTLDREFEEVR
+352 DQLTLDREFEAIR
-365 PEIVFHAAAFKH
+365 PEVVFHAAAFKH
-377 VGMMEDRPQEAVRN
+377 VGMMEDRPHEAIRN
-391 NVIGTATVARAAAR
+391 NVIGTATVARAASRA
-405 VGAER
+405 GAER
-410 FINISTD
+410 FINVSTD

-433 EMAVQEMNQKAS
+433 EMAVQEMNQMAS

-476 VTVTDREAKRFFMSI
+476 VTVTDREARRFFMSI

-531 AGYLPEVD
+531 AGYIPDVD
-539 IPIIYTG
+539 IPVVFTG

-562 ITEPTDHG
+562 ITEPTGHG
-570 RIHIIRKIKSVQKS
+570 RIHIIRKIKGGPRT
-584 SMLAKVERWRE
+584 SMLGKVERWRD

-601 TNQVLRELPE
+601 IEQVMGELPE
-611 VWPPTTQVRD
+611 VWPATTQVRE
-621 LPLGILNPIVPSASF
+621 LPVRGAGSPVKVAELAVANGSPLAIKTIKRVPV
-636 YETAAVSRE
+636 TRN
-645 AGFAVLRSSLH
+645 
-656 LETEHLRISGSRK
+656 

>member
-1 MRNSKV
+1 MLPKIVTHLKRPLEPQTFMR
-7 NAASEPLVSVMLQWR
+7 R
-22 LRTVLYLAGLSTIS
+22 IRTAIYLTLLSALS
-36 MAAAFWLRFDFSLN
+36 MATSFWLRFDLSLQN
-50 AADWSQ
+50 EDWAQ
-56 MAAVLPMALAYRLIS
+56 MGAVLPLALACRTIS
-71 FYYFRLDRRPLDSFS
+71 FYYFRLDRRPLKTFS
-86 YADLPPIIGSVSA
+86 YADVPPIAGSVVA
-99 SSGML
+99 SSALYGG
-104 AAFVTLLFPQLQFPR
+104 FVIVLLPQLKFPR
-119 SVLLLDA
+119 SVLVLDTFLLIA
-126 FFLITMICALYSLA
+126 MICGLYSWA
-140 RLSSEA
+140 RLVSEA
-146 KRRSSPGVRRVVVV
+146 RRKSSPGIRRVVVV
-160 GDGPAVLGVLRDVRA
+160 GEGAAVLGVLRDVRA
-175 SQHWMPVAVVT
+175 SQRWVPVAVLT
-186 AEANHKGMELLGV
+186 AEASRKGTELLGV
-199 RVAGTLN
+199 RVAGTLS
-206 EMGRIADRT
+206 EMSQVVARS
-215 GADLICFV
+215 GADLVCFV
-223 NPGLGRKRLLELTS
+223 NPGLGRRRLLELTA
-237 QCRKEGRDFVLLRSR
+237 QCRREDLDFVLLRSR

-270 ILQREEVDINL
+270 ILQREEVEIDL
-281 TAVAEFIQGRRVLVT
+281 TAVEKFIRGRRVLVT

-301 IGSELCRQIASYRPS
+301 IGSELCRQIASFQPA

-340 ELRVVPLLVDIT
+340 GLNVVPLLVDIT
-352 DQLTLDREFEEVR
+352 DQLTLEREFEEVR

-391 NVIGTATVARAAAR
+391 NVVGTATVARAAAR
-405 VGAER
+405 AGAAR

-433 EMAVQEMNQKAS
+433 EMAVQEMNQQAS

-476 VTVTDREAKRFFMSI
+476 VTVTDRDARRFFMSI

-515 GTPVVIHELAR
+515 GTPVLIHELAR

-531 AGYLPEVD
+531 AGYLPDVD
-539 IPIIYTG
+539 IPIVFTG

-562 ITEPTDHG
+562 TTEPTDHG
-570 RIHIIRKIKSVQKS
+570 RIHIIRKTKSGPRVS
-584 SMLAKVERWRE
+584 LLAKIERWRE
-595 LLKQGE
+595 LIRCGDTDQMLS
-601 TNQVLRELPE
+601 ELPE
-611 VWPPTTQVRD
+611 VWPATTQVRD
-621 LPLGILNPIVPSASF
+621 LRLASKGTAELAQAGTAVAKTAKLGSI
-636 YETAAVSRE
+636 SRN
-645 AGFAVLRSSLH
+645 
-656 LETEHLRISGSRK
+656 